1 MNPRRILT
9 LAGVLMI
16 LLGLAR
22 SAGGI
27 VLLSQGAAADPSIRA
42 SDATCAAV
50 GGFLLALGAGLILSA
65 VGVLRRHRR
74 AWLLGIGFTVAF
86 VVDGMVN
93 GYLLY
98 GRPGDQGTVVN
109 VVAATLILICLFAGA
124 KALDAAGAPKD
135 VEP

>member
-9 LAGVLMI
+9 LAGVLML

-27 VLLSQGAAADPSIRA
+27 VLLSQGAAADPIIRV
-42 SDATCAAV
+42 SDFACAVV
-50 GGFLLALGAGLILSA
+50 GGVLLALGAGLIVSA
-65 VGVLRRHRR
+65 IGVLRRRRR
-74 AWLLGIGFTVAF
+74 AWLLGIVLTVAF

-93 GYLLY
+93 GAVLY

-109 VVAATLILICLFAGA
+109 VIAAALILTCLFAGA
-124 KALDAAGAPKD
+124 RALEGTVAPQP
-135 VEP
+135 E